1 MSMDSAL
8 LAAYYA
14 THYQVRYAEGE
25 FTLHIGQASAALEKL
40 LQARGYQEAVFITAC
55 NPHSQLCSAK
65 ENQAAQQRLYQV
77 LSQYHTCTILP
88 GKGIDPQE
96 QWPGEDSYLVLG
108 LNLEAAKAIGR
119 QFAQNALV
127 WIGLSTPAQ
136 LILL

>member
-1 MSMDSAL
+1 M
-8 LAAYYA
+8 
-14 THYQVRYAEGE
+14 
-25 FTLHIGQASAALEKL
+25 HIGQASAALEKL

-96 QWPGEDSYLVLG
+96 QWPGEESYLVLG